1 MQVKRLGL
9 DLFDRL
15 LQVRQSGEVLAAG
28 GRAKRSACM
37 VARALSACVR
47 RMPEERARRDPT
59 ALAHMLEEL
68 AGNGLVVLLGVVGA
82 PAKERVVVASS
93 GLVADADVLPSLV
106 VLGRNAKSAFSLSF
120 MLAHPAIELRGGA
133 PRDRAVRCSH
143 DRPPAC
149 PLAAGG
155 PAAKYTATGVIFLE
169 CFHRHR

>member
-9 DLFDRL
+9 DLLDRL

-59 ALAHMLEEL
+59 ALVHMLEEL

-82 PAKERVVVASS
+82 PAEERVVVASS

-106 VLGRNAKSAFSLSF
+106 VLGRLHREERQVGLLLIVHAGS
-120 MLAHPAIELRGGA
+120 
-133 PRDRAVRCSH
+133 PRNRAARRRS
-143 DRPPAC
+143 P
-149 PLAAGG
+149 
-155 PAAKYTATGVIFLE
+155 
-169 CFHRHR
+169 